1 VSEFGSGLPGA
12 VLTREEIPML
22 GLPLPSTIL
31 SRRLTL
37 ALLAAALLPRPAAVR
52 ADHDGT

>member
-1 VSEFGSGLPGA
+1 
-12 VLTREEIPML
+12 ML

-37 ALLAAALLPRPAAVR
+37 ALLAATLLPRPAAVR